1 IGAEVTPTIGT
12 QEQSKEMLHFLKTEY
27 ETNKDAVWQTP
38 IFGKSLDE
46 IMIEGVSTK
55 IQNMPPEAMKKMKR
69 IVGKIVNNGKGG
81 IICILL

>member
-1 IGAEVTPTIGT
+1 
-12 QEQSKEMLHFLKTEY
+12 MLSFLKTEY
-27 ETNKDAVWQTP
+27 ETNRDAVWQTP

-46 IMIEGVSTK
+46 IMIEGVSAK
-55 IQNMPPEAMKKMKR
+55 IQNMPAEAMKKMKR